1 MNRMWIAVVVVAL
14 ILAGAWYF
22 NRQSSAI
29 SYKDGTYE
37 GKSATDER
45 GNYGVIQ
52 IKIEGGRITDADYV
66 EYDAGGNPKG
76 SEYPWPQAI
85 EAIPKYE
92 ARLVE
97 TQDPDRVDNITEA
110 TGTGEKF
117 REAAKNA
124 LKSADKR

>member
-1 MNRMWIAVVVVAL
+1 MNRTWIAIVVVAL

-45 GNYGVIQ
+45 GNYGTIQ
-52 IKIEGGRITDADYV
+52 IKVEEGKITSAEYV
-66 EYDAGGNPKG
+66 EYDGEGNPKG
-76 SEYPWPQAI
+76 SEYPWQQAI

-97 TQDPDRVDNITEA
+97 TQDPDKVDSISEA

-124 LKSADKR
+124 LKTAGKM

>member
-1 MNRMWIAVVVVAL
+1 MNRMWIAIVAVAL
-14 ILAGAWYF
+14 IIAGAWYF
-22 NRQSSAI
+22 NRQASAV

-37 GKSATDER
+37 GKSVTDER
-45 GNYGVIQ
+45 GNYGAIQ
-52 IKIEGGRITDADYV
+52 IKVEDGKITSAEYV
-66 EYDAGGNPKG
+66 EYDGEGKPKG

-92 ARLVE
+92 AQLVE
-97 TQDPDRVDNITEA
+97 TQNPDKVDNITEA

-124 LKSADKR
+124 LKAADKM